1 MLKEE
6 FEEKYKVQLELK
18 AKNWGYPKLAV
29 KDYSNKPITAD
40 SVDDFHVTVSLKG
53 EINKTDLYYFHKN
66 WIFHLPLLS
75 KDFVDN
81 FNGLNHNLPTEFIAF
96 QTGSLK
102 AIKVPSKFLK
112 KLFHVNI
119 TKPIP
124 AVTPAQPNLIAQ
136 TEKPN
141 VTTKEQF
148 ETLVKEYQASNKNL
162 ILDNTQ
168 FQVFANWISG
178 EIKAELSK
186 TNFTDNLKSSEKLAM
201 INGSTVLKNQ
211 DYEIIKTLLD
221 YQTLLNNSK
230 TEENIHNLMMPLIK
244 SCIIQ
249 YALLLKNARNQ

>member
-18 AKNWGYPKLAV
+18 TKNWGYPKLAV
-29 KDYSNKPITAD
+29 KDYSGKPITAD

-119 TKPIP
+119 TKPVVAVVQP
-124 AVTPAQPNLIAQ
+124 AKIVTP
-136 TEKPN
+136 N
-141 VTTKEQF
+141 VATKEEF

-178 EIKAELSK
+178 EIKAELLK
-186 TNFTDNLKSSEKLAM
+186 TNFTDNLKSLEKLAM
-201 INGSTVLKNQ
+201 INDSTVLKNQ

-221 YQTLLNNSK
+221 YQTLLSNPK